1 MLIQL
6 ASRSLEGMTRNTEV
20 VLCALELL
28 AIMVIGCVVRIM
40 VGMGDEY
47 ASMVAAL
54 DVSEACKF
62 CE

>member
-1 MLIQL
+1 
-6 ASRSLEGMTRNTEV
+6 MTRNTEV